1 MARSYFGFIR
11 LYLDDAVEDHD
22 TTTPNIREMGDNNH
36 SESDNIDMRRLHLK
50 ANLRVV
56 SAVNPRDMTLTS
68 ASQKHEYQ

>member
-1 MARSYFGFIR
+1 M
-11 LYLDDAVEDHD
+11 
-22 TTTPNIREMGDNNH
+22 REMDD
-36 SESDNIDMRRLHLK
+36 SDYSKSDNIDMRRLHLK

>member
-1 MARSYFGFIR
+1 M
-11 LYLDDAVEDHD
+11 
-22 TTTPNIREMGDNNH
+22 REMDENYL
-36 SESDNIDMRRLHLK
+36 SESDNIDMRRLYIK